1 MVSVTAKFDLNLFP
15 FYRIQGLDRLQLPGL
30 VATTPPKRTARG
42 READR
47 LLIYLTL
54 SGNTAFSA
62 TEYNQITAQMAQR
75 FYQNPGSLTAAMRA
89 TVENLNQ
96 QLVERNLRTTG
107 KGQYIIGRLILG
119 VLREAQLILAQCGP
133 THAFHLSGEATR
145 PIHDQQISGRGLGFS
160 QTTPLYFSQAELASG
175 DLLVL
180 SNQLPSTW
188 EAALLT
194 EHGPLVETLRRKLA
208 TITTDDLNAVLIQVQ
223 PGRGNLNLLPGTL
236 PAVDTAPGREKRPG
250 PEAHPAPSTPTSVP
264 LKPASPPVSQVDS
277 GQPSSRFS
285 RIMAAGQPEVPS
297 GVESPTPADAPQA
310 AQPRAVEA
318 DRPDHPT
325 AAAQT
330 TFIKPATAARRLNRT
345 VAPRNSNDLPEI
357 SRPGQS
363 GRQKTF
369 RGLAKGLQGVRGF
382 TQKISQGLQTLLSN
396 LLPSARDGQSA
407 VSGASMAFIAV
418 AIPILVVLVASMV
431 YLRYGRVSQ
440 FKENYDLAVAAAVGA
455 TKQST
460 PLDIRHGWESAIF
473 YLDKAEAYQVTQESQ
488 ELRREAQAALD
499 NMDGIV
505 RLDFRPAIIGG
516 LSRTLQ
522 VSHMAAT
529 DSDLYLLN
537 AARGEVL
544 RAYLTSQGYQMDPT
558 FKCGPGQY
566 GGNSV
571 GTLIDIAALPKVNT
585 RNASVLAMDA
595 NGTLLY
601 CAPNADPIAVPLVT
615 PALGWRGIA
624 GFVLDTDGQ
633 NLYVLDPLGNAVWV
647 YAGNFGDFPNL
658 PNMFFGEQVP
668 QNMNTAIDLAANG
681 DDLYLL
687 FQDGHVTSCTL
698 SQLDVVPTRCTD
710 PVTFVDNRPGQQSG
724 KTISDAIFTEL
735 SFADP
740 PDPSLYFFEPLTQ
753 AIYRFSPQPDSLTL
767 QGQFRAS
774 EDQRKL
780 MMVASATA
788 MTMSPNRYLFMSV
801 GDQVYFATDVP

>member
-1 MVSVTAKFDLNLFP
+1 MVNVTAKFDLNLYP
-15 FYRIQGLDRLQLPGL
+15 FYRIKGLDRSQLPGL
-30 VATTPPKRTARG
+30 VAAVPPKRTARG

-54 SGNTAFSA
+54 SGNTAFTA
-62 TEYNQITAQMAQR
+62 TEYNQFIAQMEQR

-119 VLREAQLILAQCGP
+119 VLREAQIILVQSGP
-133 THAFHLSGEATR
+133 THVFHLSGEETR

-188 EAALLT
+188 EAALLA
-194 EHGPLVETLRRKLA
+194 ERGPSAEAVRRKL
-208 TITTDDLNAVLIQVQ
+208 TSITADDLNAVLIQAQ
-223 PGRGNLNLLPGTL
+223 PGRGNLTVLPGTL
-236 PAVDTAPGREKRPG
+236 PPVEAAPAKEKRPEA
-250 PEAHPAPSTPTSVP
+250 EAHPAPAAPIRPT
-264 LKPASPPVSQVDS
+264 SPPVSQVDS
-277 GQPSSRFS
+277 GQPSSRFT
-285 RIMAAGQPEVPS
+285 RIMAAGQPDVPAGAAGPS
-297 GVESPTPADAPQA
+297 AADSAP
-310 AQPRAVEA
+310 PRSAGTV
-318 DRPDHPT
+318 RPDRSS
-325 AAAQT
+325 AATQSA
-330 TFIKPATAARRLNRT
+330 FAAPASPARRPNRT
-345 VAPRNSNDLPEI
+345 VPPQNSNDLPEI
-357 SRPGQS
+357 SRPGPS
-363 GRQKTF
+363 SRQKTF
-369 RGLAKGLQGVRGF
+369 QGMVKGLQGVRGF
-382 TQKISQGLQTLLSN
+382 SQKFSQGFRTLISN
-396 LLPSARDGQSA
+396 LLPNAGDNQSA
-407 VSGASMAFIAV
+407 VSGTSMAFIALAV
-418 AIPILVVLVASMV
+418 PVLVVLVASMV

-440 FKENYDLAVAAAVGA
+440 FKENYNLAVAAAVGA
-455 TKQST
+455 TKQSS

-473 YLDKAEAYQVTQESQ
+473 YLDKAESYQVTQESQ

-499 NMDGIV
+499 NMDGII

-516 LSRTLQ
+516 LSRTIQ

-544 RAYLTSQGYQMDPT
+544 RAYLTNQGYEMDPA

-566 GGNSV
+566 GGTSV

-601 CAPNADPIAVPLVT
+601 CSPTADPIAVPLVT
-615 PALGWRGIA
+615 PQLGWRGISK
-624 GFVLDTDGQ
+624 FVLDPDGN

-681 DDLYLL
+681 DELYLL
-687 FQDGHVTSCTL
+687 FQDGHVTACTL
-698 SQLDVVPTRCTD
+698 SQLDVVPTRCAD

-724 KTISDAIFTEL
+724 KTIADAIFTQL
-735 SFADP
+735 GFADP

-780 MMVASATA
+780 MMASPATA

-801 GDQVYFATDVP
+801 SDQVYFVTDVP